1 MKIFTESEVV
11 GGRGRKR
18 SNVSAGDLIRLND
31 GREVIKTRHSMRDQE
46 MPCVRNSGERCVFI
60 DDPLCGS
67 VRCASA
73 IYLEKPVYLQLKL
86 VGDVE

>member
-31 GREVIKTRHSMRDQE
+31 GREVVKVRHRMRDQE
-46 MPCVRNSGERCVFI
+46 MACVRNSGERCVFI
-60 DDPLCGS
+60 DDPLCGR
-67 VRCASA
+67 VRCANA
-73 IYLEKPVYLQLKL
+73 IYLEKLVYLQLRL
-86 VGDVE
+86 VRDVK